1 MDLVSYFV
9 PAGSA
14 HSFSLQN
21 FAKMPKFIAI
31 SAQDVEEIAKGG
43 GNKEKTIRRR
53 NQAMG
58 HLREYGLTKENPV
71 DVDHL
76 ITMAENNE
84 VAPLENLLEHFFAA
98 FTVGENEELPRKNTT
113 DVYRYEHIS

>member
-1 MDLVSYFV
+1 
-9 PAGSA
+9 
-14 HSFSLQN
+14 
-21 FAKMPKFIAI
+21 MPKFIAI